1 MVKWILAAGAGFI
14 LGLTTSSL
22 FPAPAR
28 KAVTLGELPK
38 PYYKVLWENN
48 EIRVVEHLLE
58 PGDREPMHF
67 HPRMIGYFL
76 ETSTVRIRES
86 NGTTVEPV
94 LTKGT
99 IGEVGPWTHEI
110 ENIGRTPLHSLI
122 VEAHYEWPTKP
133 RDASDECGPR

>member
-1 MVKWILAAGAGFI
+1 MAKWILAAGAGFI
-14 LGLTTSSL
+14 LGLATTPLFSS
-22 FPAPAR
+22 PPR
-28 KAVTLGELPK
+28 RAVKLGDLPK
-38 PYYKVLWENN
+38 PYYRVLWEN
-48 EIRVVEHLLE
+48 EEVRVVEHLLE

-99 IGEVGPWTHEI
+99 IGEAGPWTHEI
-110 ENIGRTPLHSLI
+110 ENIGRSPLHSLI
-122 VEAHYEWPTKP
+122 VEFKIV
-133 RDASDECGPR
+133 RQ